1 MRRPIYADVSL
12 TRVCFAIFRVN
23 EDIAEVINTISVT
36 DTLNI
41 VGDGEY

>member
-1 MRRPIYADVSL
+1 MRRSIYAHVFS

-23 EDIAEVINTISVT
+23 EDITEVINTISVT

-41 VGDGEY
+41 SEGW